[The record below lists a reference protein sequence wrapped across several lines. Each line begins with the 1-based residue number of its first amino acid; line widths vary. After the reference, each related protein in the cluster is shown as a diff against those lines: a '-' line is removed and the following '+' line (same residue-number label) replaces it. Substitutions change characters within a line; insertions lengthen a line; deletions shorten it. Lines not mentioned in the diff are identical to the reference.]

1 MSRPSK
7 AAAPRE
13 AVAASGPMPSVGLLR
28 VLSFFS
34 GGSVMIVEFCGN
46 RLLAPSFGSSLYTW
60 TALIGVIL
68 VALSFGDYIGGQL
81 VDRAPRLGLLPVL
94 FCLGGILT
102 ALIPVIEPRL
112 PDYSKMDLI
121 MGPVVISLLL
131 FFLPG
136 LVLAAITPVSIR
148 MLSMAQADT
157 HIGRS
162 AGTVG
167 MAAALGSFTGTMG
180 TTYLLIPLFGVRAI
194 LLMLGGLLL
203 AIGLALGFLW
213 RGERRG
219 ERRGVGTLVALAL
232 LGSGVLLWGS
242 RPTPLGAD
250 VIFQKDTFYHR
261 ISVLNMRGAGGTT
274 QRLLKLDSTFEGA
287 QEVESGDL
295 LFDYQKYWRLA
306 EVLCPRIDHAVFLG
320 AGAFGMPEKL
330 SLRYPGADVDVV
342 EVDPEVIDVGRR
354 FFKLDEYP
362 HVKARAADARRFLR
376 TTPTRYDLVF
386 GDAYNGVEYIP
397 AHLVTREFF
406 SEMKARLTERGVFIM
421 NVIGAVQGRDGDL
434 FWRIS
439 NSLRPSFAHLQVY
452 APSSDP
458 LLRQNLIIVASDAD
472 IDSSVEAYLRSDAQ
486 GPIRALLDTRLE
498 LPPQQNRDLVHRRP
512 RPGRV
517 CRGPPAQGQLG
528 GPHSFGISLSVRRTM
543 TGVFVFTQSS
553 ASRKNF
559 AGTFSTASPTVLAG

>member
-7 AAAPRE
+7 GAVPKE
-13 AVAASGPMPSVGLLR
+13 AVSTAGPLPSVGLLR

-81 VDRAPRLGLLPVL
+81 VDRMPRLGLLPVL
-94 FCLGGILT
+94 FCLGGLLT

-148 MLSMAQADT
+148 MLSKAQADT
-157 HIGRS
+157 HIGRA

-203 AIGLALGFLW
+203 AIGLVLGWLW

-219 ERRGVGTLVALAL
+219 SGTLVALAL
-232 LGSGVLLWGS
+232 LGSGVLVWGS
-242 RPTPLGAD
+242 RPIALAAN

-261 ISVLNMRGAGGTT
+261 ISVLNIRGAAGSN
-274 QRLLKLDSTFEGA
+274 QRYLKLDSTFEGA
-287 QEVESGDL
+287 QEVETGDL
-295 LFDYQKYWRLA
+295 LFDYQKYWKLA
-306 EVLCPRIDHAVFLG
+306 QVLCPKIDHAVFLG

-330 SLRYPGADVDVV
+330 SLQYPAAEVDVV

-354 FFKLDEYP
+354 FFKLDDYP
-362 HVKARAADARRFLR
+362 RVKAQAADARRFLR

-406 SEMKARLTERGVFIM
+406 RELKARLTEKGVFVM
-421 NVIGAVQGRDGDL
+421 NVIGAVQGHDGDL
-434 FWRIS
+434 FWRIT
-439 NSLRPSFAHLQVY
+439 NSLRPSFAHVQVY

-472 IDSSVEAYLRSDAQ
+472 IDSSVEAFRQSDEQ
-486 GPIRALLDTRLE
+486 GPLRGLLDTRLD
-498 LPPQQNRDLVHRRP
+498 LPPQQTKDLFTDDHDPVEYVVAR
-512 RPGRV
+512 
-517 CRGPPAQGQLG
+517 QL
-528 GPHSFGISLSVRRTM
+528 R
-543 TGVFVFTQSS
+543 
-553 ASRKNF
+553 AN
-559 AGTFSTASPTVLAG
+559 